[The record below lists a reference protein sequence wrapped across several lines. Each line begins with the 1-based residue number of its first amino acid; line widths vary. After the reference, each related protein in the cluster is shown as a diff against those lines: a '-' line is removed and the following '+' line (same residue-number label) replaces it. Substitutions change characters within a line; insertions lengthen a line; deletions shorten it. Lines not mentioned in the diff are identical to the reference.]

1 MTDNA
6 RRQAKLPAQS
16 SRSLIDCTC
25 EERHKKEME
34 DNPLSMKVKRGMNS
48 MSDTTPPGH
57 ECIATE
63 LLSLLLTGRVHSDF
77 KGWST
82 RPLGI
87 GILSN
92 KAGEVGRPLSRPD
105 KPVWILRGPTCYSVM
120 WLNGSKDQAESF
132 SKTDK
137 AGTVAELTHW
147 NCWYGKRNKTH
158 LRLILGR
165 SEWTPPSFSSD
176 DMLDGPLHPHKA
188 IAALI
193 SRRHRDN
200 LNAAEEREVPGSHD
214 QDLVFSEQ
222 ELDRITVSPEDQKFY
237 PEKYRMWR
245 YDMGQDAGV
254 DGNLDQKKRAE
265 HWTPFH
271 RLDKREKL
279 AVETKLGPKIK
290 TILWNRWPRAT
301 IDKFTPDE
309 SPPIV

>member
-1 MTDNA
+1 
-6 RRQAKLPAQS
+6 
-16 SRSLIDCTC
+16 
-25 EERHKKEME
+25 
-34 DNPLSMKVKRGMNS
+34 
-48 MSDTTPPGH
+48 
-57 ECIATE
+57 
-63 LLSLLLTGRVHSDF
+63 LTGRVYSKF
-77 KGWST
+77 TGWSS

-87 GILSN
+87 GILSS

-132 SKTDK
+132 SKSDK

-165 SEWTPPSFSSD
+165 SEWTPPSFSPAD
-176 DMLDGPLHPHKA
+176 ILNGPYHPHDA
-188 IAALI
+188 VAALI
-193 SRRHRDN
+193 LRRRRDN
-200 LNAAEEREVPGSHD
+200 LMKAQEREVTESQD
-214 QDLVFSEQ
+214 QDLVFTDE
-222 ELDRITVSPEDQKFY
+222 ELERVKVNPEDQQFY
-237 PEKYRMWR
+237 PDKYRMWR
-245 YDMGQDAGV
+245 YDMVQD
-254 DGNLDQKKRAE
+254 DDNLDKKLRAE
-265 HWTPFH
+265 RWTPFH
-271 RLDKREKL
+271 RLSKREKL